1 MRLVFKLQPGERT
14 SRVEIV
20 DIVSER
26 LGSDWEW
33 TRGKIMPDIESALGT
48 NLVEDANGV
57 LRTVNDAT
65 IWTLWMEP
73 PAEDPDD
80 RKGRLQRE

>member
-14 SRVEIV
+14 SRVGIV

-26 LGSDWEW
+26 LGSSWEW
-33 TRGKIMPDIESALGT
+33 TRGKIMPEIESALGT
-48 NLVEDANGV
+48 NLVEGADGV

-73 PAEDPDD
+73 PEEEEDSD
-80 RKGRLQRE
+80 ES

>member
-1 MRLVFKLQPGERT
+1 M
-14 SRVEIV
+14 EIV
-20 DIVSER
+20 DKVSEL

-33 TRGKIMPDIESALGT
+33 TRGQVMPDIESALGT
-48 NLVEDANGV
+48 NLVESADGE

-73 PAEDPDD
+73 QDEESDI
-80 RKGRLQRE
+80 

>member
-33 TRGKIMPDIESALGT
+33 TPGQVMPDIESALGT
-48 NLVEDANGV
+48 NLVEDADGV

-73 PAEDPDD
+73 PREDAD
-80 RKGRLQRE
+80 E

>member
-20 DIVSER
+20 DKVSEL

-33 TRGKIMPDIESALGT
+33 TRGEVMPDIESALGT
-48 NLVEDANGV
+48 NLVEDADGV

-65 IWTLWMEP
+65 IWTLWMELP
-73 PAEDPDD
+73 EEASDEP
-80 RKGRLQRE
+80 

>member
-33 TRGKIMPDIESALGT
+33 TRDKVMPDIESALGA
-48 NLVEDANGV
+48 NLVEDADGV

-73 PAEDPDD
+73 PEEASDKP
-80 RKGRLQRE
+80 

>member
-20 DIVSER
+20 DKVSEL

-33 TRGKIMPDIESALGT
+33 TRGQVMPDIESALGT
-48 NLVEDANGV
+48 NLVEDADGV

-73 PAEDPDD
+73 PEEASDKP
-80 RKGRLQRE
+80 

>member
-33 TRGKIMPDIESALGT
+33 TRGEVMPEIESALGT
-48 NLVEDANGV
+48 NLVESADGE

-73 PAEDPDD
+73 PGDD
-80 RKGRLQRE
+80 SDEP

>member
-1 MRLVFKLQPGERT
+1 MRLVFKLLPGERT

-20 DIVSER
+20 DKVSEL

-33 TRGKIMPDIESALGT
+33 TRGKIMPDIQSALGT
-48 NLVEDANGV
+48 NLVESADGG

-73 PAEDPDD
+73 PEEAPDNP
-80 RKGRLQRE
+80 

>member
-26 LGSDWEW
+26 LGSGWEW
-33 TRGKIMPDIESALGT
+33 TRGKIMPEIESALGT
-48 NLVEDANGV
+48 NLVEGADGE

-73 PAEDPDD
+73 PEEDPD
-80 RKGRLQRE
+80 EP